1 MKTVIRALILELV
14 YFFFVIRAS
23 QLREFLG
30 ILGHC
35 KFSPQ
40 FCNMPKGKLFLI
52 PSVLAEN
59 TALQIISPQ
68 IREVIAHTKI
78 FLVENIRTTRRYI
91 SSLKLGVNLEEI
103 HFELLDKDTPP
114 ETMSKLMLPLM
125 NGADIGIISEAGCPG
140 IADPG
145 AVAVS
150 FAHLKGIQV
159 VPLSGPSSM
168 FLALMGSG
176 FSGQSFA
183 FHGYLPIDK
192 KERTTA
198 IKKLENE
205 STREKRAQIFME
217 TPFRNNQLLEDLL
230 LTLHPN
236 TKLCIAKNITG
247 SDEMILTKTANE
259 WKKLPLDLHK
269 IPTVFVLQTF

>member
-1 MKTVIRALILELV
+1 
-14 YFFFVIRAS
+14 
-23 QLREFLG
+23 
-30 ILGHC
+30 
-35 KFSPQ
+35 
-40 FCNMPKGKLFLI
+40 MPKGKLFLI

-59 TALQIISPQ
+59 TAQQVISPQ
-68 IREVIAHTKI
+68 IREIIANTKI

-114 ETMSKLMLPLM
+114 ETMSRLMLPLM

-145 AVAVS
+145 AVAVA
-150 FAHLKGIQV
+150 FAHQKGIQV

-198 IKKLENE
+198 IKKLEAE
-205 STREKRAQIFME
+205 SIREKRAQIFME

-230 LTLHPN
+230 LSLHPN

-269 IPTVFVLQTF
+269 IPTVFVLQSF